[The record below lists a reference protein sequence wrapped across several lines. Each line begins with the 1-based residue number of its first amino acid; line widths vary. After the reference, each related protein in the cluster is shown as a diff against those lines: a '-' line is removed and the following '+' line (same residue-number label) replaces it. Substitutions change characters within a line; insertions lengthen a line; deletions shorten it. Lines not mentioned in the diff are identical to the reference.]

1 MVVSRVLDA
10 VDCPLI
16 EPPGPLL
23 PLFHNAS
30 YLHFRLIR
38 FICAYA
44 KGGWDGRWVVQ
55 YAHGAPIEIERRQ
68 RQRDHD
74 DDDDGDIL
82 TLDLPAWPHAI
93 EMG

>member
-1 MVVSRVLDA
+1 
-10 VDCPLI
+10 
-16 EPPGPLL
+16 
-23 PLFHNAS
+23 
-30 YLHFRLIR
+30 
-38 FICAYA
+38 
-44 KGGWDGRWVVQ
+44 VVQ